1 LTNRFSVGCNRILF
15 IPVGSAFAHRQA
27 NFCVQIDLGVAVEHK
42 WRLHQQNARGATAA
56 YSMSSDF
63 TAYSTND
70 LLRMI
75 YDGEYHG
82 KDFAY
87 NALWG
92 TVFGRWRKGIDLEPL
107 IALLQSEKSGER
119 ERGAFYLDEA
129 DPPAD
134 RMADVVIKLADDP
147 VGHCRWRFVA
157 YVTNSRLY
165 SDAFADRLAACLL
178 DRDLYVRA
186 RTIYWAVVVDD
197 NTLGHFSEA
206 VLSGAGRKPYNFSNL
221 ENTAFWRE
229 SERKRA
235 ARGIE
240 IAQRL
245 RAGESVKGIRES
257 VPEED
262 SNSFDDLAFLNHAIK
277 RALERRASEARS
289 ASGP

>member
-1 LTNRFSVGCNRILF
+1 MTT
-15 IPVGSAFAHRQA
+15 AFPMP
-27 NFCVQIDLGVAVEHK
+27 FDF
-42 WRLHQQNARGATAA
+42 AA
-56 YSMSSDF
+56 Y
-63 TAYSTND
+63 TTND

-75 YDGEYHG
+75 YDGEDHG
-82 KDFAY
+82 EDFAY

-107 IALLQSEKSGER
+107 IELLQSEKSGER

-186 RTIYWAVVVDD
+186 RAIFWAVVASDEK
-197 NTLGHFSEA
+197 LAHFSEA
-206 VLSGAGRKPYNFSNL
+206 VLSGAGTKPYAFSDPK
-221 ENTAFWRE
+221 NTAFWQE

-240 IAQRL
+240 IARRL
-245 RAGESVKGIRES
+245 RAAESVANIRDS
-257 VPEED
+257 MPEED
-262 SNSFDDLAFLNHAIK
+262 NYSFDQLAFRDRAIK
-277 RALERRASEARS
+277 RALERRASKAV
-289 ASGP
+289 GVLVK

>member
-1 LTNRFSVGCNRILF
+1 
-15 IPVGSAFAHRQA
+15 
-27 NFCVQIDLGVAVEHK
+27 
-42 WRLHQQNARGATAA
+42 
-56 YSMSSDF
+56 MSSDF
-63 TAYSTND
+63 TGYSTND

-82 KDFAY
+82 IDFAY

-92 TVFGRWRKGIDLEPL
+92 TVFPRWSKGIDLEPL
-107 IALLQSEKSGER
+107 IALLQSQKSNER

-129 DPPAD
+129 NPPAD
-134 RMADVVIKLADDP
+134 CMADVVIKLADDH

-178 DRDLYVRA
+178 DRDVYVRT
-186 RTIYWAVVVDD
+186 RTIFWAVVVNDD
-197 NTLGHFSEA
+197 TFAHFSEA
-206 VLSGAGRKPYNFSNL
+206 VLSGLGRKPYDFSNP
-221 ENTAFWRE
+221 EHTAFWRE

-235 ARGIE
+235 VRGIE

-245 RAGESVKGIRES
+245 RAGESVTTIRQA

-262 SNSFDDLAFLNHAIK
+262 SCSFDDLVFLDRAIK
-277 RALERRASEARS
+277 RALARRAAQAGS
-289 ASGP
+289 ACLSDADDCRDTTNLST

>member
-1 LTNRFSVGCNRILF
+1 
-15 IPVGSAFAHRQA
+15 
-27 NFCVQIDLGVAVEHK
+27 
-42 WRLHQQNARGATAA
+42 
-56 YSMSSDF
+56 
-63 TAYSTND
+63 
-70 LLRMI
+70 MI

-87 NALWG
+87 NALWE

-165 SDAFADRLAACLL
+165 NDAFAERLAACLL

-197 NTLGHFSEA
+197 NTFAHFSEA
-206 VLSGAGRKPYNFSNL
+206 VLSGAGTKAYSFSNP
-221 ENTAFWRE
+221 ENTASWRE
-229 SERKRA
+229 SERRRA

-245 RAGESVKGIRES
+245 RRGELVTSIRES

-262 SNSFDDLAFLNHAIK
+262 SYSFDQLAFLE
-277 RALERRASEARS
+277 RDERRSI
-289 ASGP
+289 P

>member
-1 LTNRFSVGCNRILF
+1 
-15 IPVGSAFAHRQA
+15 
-27 NFCVQIDLGVAVEHK
+27 
-42 WRLHQQNARGATAA
+42 
-56 YSMSSDF
+56 MSSDF

-178 DRDLYVRA
+178 DHDLYVRA
-186 RTIYWAVVVDD
+186 RTIFWAAVVEDD
-197 NTLGHFSEA
+197 MFANFSDA
-206 VLSGAGRKPYNFSNL
+206 VVSGAGIKRYNINNPK
-221 ENTAFWRE
+221 NTASWRE
-229 SERKRA
+229 PERRRA

-245 RAGESVKGIRES
+245 RAGESVTSIRES
-257 VPEED
+257 VPDED
-262 SNSFDDLAFLNHAIK
+262 SYSFDQLSLLGHATK
-277 RALERRASEARS
+277 RALERRTAEAGS